1 MYILFFVCA
10 LWKGSPSSWEET
22 NWSAM
27 VPLNHRLK
35 FNMSILPST
44 LQIGVMGERLDR
56 EMNLKDVWCYLVHSL
71 QHRWHEEWM
80 SWRSETE
87 LGIQGCI
94 LEFHRNLR
102 FFLLETPASNEVAAP
117 NVHRKF
123 LGPLATAAAGTGA
136 YAPQK
141 VEVAKVKV
149 GKKR

>member
-1 MYILFFVCA
+1 
-10 LWKGSPSSWEET
+10 
-22 NWSAM
+22 
-27 VPLNHRLK
+27 
-35 FNMSILPST
+35 
-44 LQIGVMGERLDR
+44 MGERLDR

-80 SWRSETE
+80 SWRSATE